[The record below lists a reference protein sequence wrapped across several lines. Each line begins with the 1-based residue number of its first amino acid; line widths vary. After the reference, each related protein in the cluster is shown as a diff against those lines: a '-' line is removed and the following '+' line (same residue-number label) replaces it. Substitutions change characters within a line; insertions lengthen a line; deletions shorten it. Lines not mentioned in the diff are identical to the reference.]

1 MYLLS
6 KFLIFRVFNEMS
18 RSVERDLLH
27 AIIITAFGRLINEL
41 QLAWIAHWRNNHFLM
56 YIIFVSLQC
65 CASYLMFILCYTTEN
80 LMTRVSL
87 FQIHDKLCIQTVHL
101 CYSTSIVNVAQKFN
115 PNNLK
120 FLKSVVYIRRM
131 PLLRFQKMSITVTF
145 KQGWFIFLW
154 RLK

>member
-1 MYLLS
+1 MISFWHKFQKIMYLLS

-41 QLAWIAHWRNNHFLM
+41 QLAWIAHWRNNHFLT

-65 CASYLMFILCYTTEN
+65 CASQPRILWH
-80 LMTRVSL
+80 VSA
-87 FQIHDKLCIQTVHL
+87 FFRSTSFDKLCIQTVHL

-120 FLKSVVYIRRM
+120 FLKSFVYIRRM
-131 PLLRFQKMSITVTF
+131 PLLHF
-145 KQGWFIFLW
+145 
-154 RLK
+154 